1 MSFLY
6 FDDTEFSGR
15 TSDTKK
21 NSGGSQQI
29 LKRFKI
35 TLAVTEVPSSR
46 TLRKVCAGEDAPFLL
61 FSIPIYTLL
70 LVWLLCRMNIVL
82 SMSSLVPEK
91 MARIN
96 CFSALLAGKKKKSK
110 ESPKAIHSSN
120 ENGDGDLLVKPEKF
134 ICASAET
141 KEVSFEDLS
150 VKSQSKKK
158 ASTDVKSVED
168 DNKDGNSVPTNVA
181 IEAAYEGGDEHDDIL
196 SMKRDLSD
204 FDLQALAAE
213 KGEIKTHDLNQEFCN
228 YEVGNESEKL
238 EGITPEAM
246 VRSGHVSD
254 PGMGRTTAFWGSPM
268 LKRSCSNIETKRAS
282 RLLGSPVKSHSYDD
296 LRNLPEDFLRE
307 APKAIPGSP
316 ASVVTSFSADKV
328 MLKKRSSSQVLP
340 SRSRKLWWKLFL
352 WSHRNLHRTWSLKPQ
367 RIASLNRASNQRD
380 GYCSDTMEPSRG
392 EDLKNKKAADESE
405 IRCRNGMWP
414 PNQWVAFS
422 AESSSLDRVNAWVH
436 SLDDN
441 PFCPI
446 DDTENEDDEA
456 VDGSSTHPTFLEIKE
471 PSSRNNTRAGRRA
484 AEEVLQANNIIQ
496 SLNAFSSVAH
506 IAGMGLK
513 VIPAISAFTS
523 LRSVNLSGN
532 FIVHVSPG
540 SLPKSLHM
548 LDLSRNKIA
557 TIEGLREL
565 TRLRVLNLS
574 YNRISRIGH
583 GLSNCTLIKE
593 LYLAGNKISGVEGLH
608 RLLKLT
614 VLDLSFNKIT
624 TAKALGQL
632 VANYNSLMALNLLGN
647 PIQSNIGDDQL
658 RKAVC
663 SLLPHLAYLNKQPIK
678 PQRAREVATDSVAK
692 AALGNG
698 GWGSRRRATRRVGH
712 GSSSSGKGMT
722 GEGSSHKGAGIGI
735 IHRQY
740 RTRLLLLLLGD
751 GDGPEQCPEAHQ
763 MPRAGGEPLRIEEVV
778 VAPPKAYEVRI
789 KIICTS
795 LCHSD
800 VTIWS
805 IKDPAGFPKI
815 FGHEAVG
822 VVESVGEHVEEVSVG
837 DTVLPFCLAHCG
849 DCADCRSVRS
859 NVCTGVPLG
868 LLDGVMPRDGT
879 SRFTDASGA
888 PVQHFLNVSS
898 FSEYTVVDV
907 THVVKVAAAMPP
919 EKACL
924 FSCGV
929 STGVGAAW
937 KAAAVEPKSTVAVF
951 GLGSVGLAVAEGAR
965 LQGAGRIIG
974 VDLNPDKFEIGKK
987 FGITEF
993 VNPKDIGERS
1003 VSEGWGK
1010 TIILG
1015 LEMHLS
1021 PISINTVEIL
1031 QGKSIIGSLL
1041 GGIKP
1046 KTDIP
1051 ILMNRYLNK
1060 ELHLDEFITHEVGF
1074 HDINKAFELLMAGK
1088 SLRCIIW
1095 MDR

>member
-1 MSFLY
+1 
-6 FDDTEFSGR
+6 
-15 TSDTKK
+15 
-21 NSGGSQQI
+21 
-29 LKRFKI
+29 
-35 TLAVTEVPSSR
+35 
-46 TLRKVCAGEDAPFLL
+46 
-61 FSIPIYTLL
+61 
-70 LVWLLCRMNIVL
+70 
-82 SMSSLVPEK
+82 

-110 ESPKAIHSSN
+110 ESPKAIHSNN

-134 ICASAET
+134 ICASGET

-168 DNKDGNSVPTNVA
+168 DKKDGNSVPTNVA

-213 KGEIKTHDLNQEFCN
+213 KGEINTHDLNQEFCN
-228 YEVGNESEKL
+228 YEVENESEKV

-246 VRSGHVSD
+246 IRSGHVSD

-296 LRNLPEDFLRE
+296 LRNLPENFLRE

-316 ASVVTSFSADKV
+316 ASVMTSFSADKV

-367 RIASLNRASNQRD
+367 RIAFLNRASNQRD

-392 EDLKNKKAADESE
+392 EDLKNKKAMDESE

-446 DDTENEDDEA
+446 EDTENEDDEA

-471 PSSRNNTRAGRRA
+471 SSSKNNTRAGRRA

-532 FIVHVSPG
+532 FIVHISPE

-548 LDLSRNKIA
+548 LDLSRNKIV

-593 LYLAGNKISGVEGLH
+593 LYIAGNKISGVEGLH

-632 VANYNSLMALNLLGN
+632 VANYNSLLALNLLGN

-678 PQRAREVATDSVAK
+678 PLRAREVATDSVAK
-692 AALGNG
+692 AALGNN

-722 GEGSSHKGAGIGI
+722 GEGSSHRGAGSSGGNKSSK
-735 IHRQY
+735 HRSKS
-740 RTRLLLLLLGD
+740 RHHHHSISTR
-751 GDGPEQCPEAHQ
+751 
-763 MPRAGGEPLRIEEVV
+763 
-778 VAPPKAYEVRI
+778 K
-789 KIICTS
+789 
-795 LCHSD
+795 
-800 VTIWS
+800 
-805 IKDPAGFPKI
+805 
-815 FGHEAVG
+815 
-822 VVESVGEHVEEVSVG
+822 
-837 DTVLPFCLAHCG
+837 
-849 DCADCRSVRS
+849 
-859 NVCTGVPLG
+859 
-868 LLDGVMPRDGT
+868 
-879 SRFTDASGA
+879 
-888 PVQHFLNVSS
+888 
-898 FSEYTVVDV
+898 
-907 THVVKVAAAMPP
+907 
-919 EKACL
+919 
-924 FSCGV
+924 
-929 STGVGAAW
+929 
-937 KAAAVEPKSTVAVF
+937 
-951 GLGSVGLAVAEGAR
+951 
-965 LQGAGRIIG
+965 
-974 VDLNPDKFEIGKK
+974 
-987 FGITEF
+987 
-993 VNPKDIGERS
+993 
-1003 VSEGWGK
+1003 
-1010 TIILG
+1010 
-1015 LEMHLS
+1015 
-1021 PISINTVEIL
+1021 
-1031 QGKSIIGSLL
+1031 
-1041 GGIKP
+1041 
-1046 KTDIP
+1046 
-1051 ILMNRYLNK
+1051 
-1060 ELHLDEFITHEVGF
+1060 
-1074 HDINKAFELLMAGK
+1074 
-1088 SLRCIIW
+1088 
-1095 MDR
+1095 